1 MTQALSPVRIEMH
14 GDVALVLID
23 NPPVNAASAA
33 VREGLVRAMG
43 EANANRQARAIVIA
57 CDGRT
62 FVAGADIREFG
73 KPIALPFLTDV
84 IDAIEWSGKP
94 VVAAIHGTALGGG
107 FEIAL
112 GCHARVMALG
122 AAVGLPE
129 VKIGVIPGAGG
140 TQRLPRLIGM
150 AAALD
155 IATSGRQVKAGEAL
169 RLGIADAIA
178 DGDLVQFA
186 MAHALTL
193 VGSEPRR
200 LSARPVPAHDAA
212 AFKDAVSAVKKKAR
226 GQLSPGRAADAVAL
240 AATLPF
246 TQGMAAER
254 AAFMDLVASPQASAL
269 RHAFFGEREVARV
282 PQLEGVKPR
291 EVKRVGVIGAGTMG
305 AGISVAMAD
314 AGFLVSNV
322 ETSIAA
328 VGAGHD
334 RISGLYA
341 RQVKSGRI
349 SADEQ
354 RARMGRIEVSD
365 DFDGLKNCD
374 LIIEAAFE
382 EMSVKQDI
390 FVRLGRI
397 AKPGA
402 VLASNTSYLD
412 INAIGAASG
421 RPRDV
426 IGMHFFSPANIM
438 RLVEVVQGKA
448 SAKDAVATGLAVV
461 KRAGKVGVVCG
472 VCDGFVGNRMLNKYK
487 AIVEFAV
494 EDGAL
499 PQEVD
504 AALEAY
510 GFAMGPFAVADLA
523 GLDIGMLN
531 RKRLAAAR
539 DPQERYASTIADRL
553 CEQGR
558 YGQKTGRG
566 WYLYTDGKRVVD
578 PAVTQL
584 ALDVSRQKGITRRP
598 IAPETIERHVLA
610 ALANEGAKILTEG
623 IVPRA
628 LDIDIV
634 YLNGYGFPAFKGGPM
649 FAADARGLKAVLA
662 DVEAIHASVGKGFE
676 PAPLL
681 KELAARDGKFADFKP
696 AANA

>member
-1 MTQALSPVRIEMH
+1 MTQELSPVRVEMH
-14 GDVALVLID
+14 GAVALVLID

-33 VREGLVRAMG
+33 VRAGLVRAMG
-43 EANANRQARAIVIA
+43 EANANPAASCIVIA
-57 CDGRT
+57 CEGRT

-73 KPIALPFLTDV
+73 KPIMLPHLTEV
-84 IDAIEWSGKP
+84 IDQIEWSGKP

-112 GCHARVMALG
+112 GCHARVMAKD

-129 VKIGVIPGAGG
+129 VKIGVLPGAGG
-140 TQRLPRLIGM
+140 TQRLPRLTGM
-150 AAALD
+150 AAALE
-155 IATSGRQVKAGEAL
+155 IATSGRQVRAPEAIK
-169 RLGIADAIA
+169 LGIADAIA
-178 DGDLVQFA
+178 QGDLAQAA
-186 MAHALTL
+186 MAHALGL
-193 VGSEPRR
+193 VGTQLRR
-200 LSARPVPAHDAA
+200 LSATPVPVFDAA
-212 AFKDAVSAVKKKAR
+212 ALAVAVSAVKKKAR
-226 GQLSPGRAADAVAL
+226 GQLSPGRAADTVAL

-246 TQGMAAER
+246 TEGMAAER
-254 AAFMDLVASPQASAL
+254 AAFMELVASPQAGAL

-282 PQLEGVKPR
+282 PQLEGAKAR
-291 EVKRVGVIGAGTMG
+291 EVKRIGVIGAGTMG

-314 AGFLVSNV
+314 AGYLVSTV
-322 ETSIAA
+322 ESSIAA

-334 RISGLYA
+334 RINALYA

-354 RARMGRIEVSD
+354 RARMGLIEVSD

-390 FVRLGRI
+390 FSRLGKL
-397 AKPGA
+397 AKAGA

-421 RPRDV
+421 RPQDV

-448 SAKDAVATGLAVV
+448 SARDAVATGLAVV

-504 AALEAY
+504 GALEAY

-531 RKRLAAAR
+531 RKRLAATRDAR
-539 DPQERYASTIADRL
+539 ERYGSTVADML

-558 YGQKTGRG
+558 FGQKTGKG
-566 WYLYTDGKRVVD
+566 WYLYADGKRVVD
-578 PAVTQL
+578 PAVTAL
-584 ALDVSRQKGITRRP
+584 VLDVSKQKSIARRA
-598 IAPETIERHVLA
+598 IAPESIQRHVLA
-610 ALANEGAKILTEG
+610 VFANEGAKILAEG
-623 IVPRA
+623 IVPRS

-634 YLNGYGFPAFKGGPM
+634 YLNGYGFPAYCGGPM

-662 DVEAIHASVGKGFE
+662 DVEAIHASAGAGFE

-681 KELAARDGKFADFKP
+681 VELAARDGKFGDWKAGK
-696 AANA
+696 A

>member
-112 GCHARVMALG
+112 GCHARVMAKD

-150 AAALD
+150 PAALD
-155 IATSGRQVKAGEAL
+155 MATSGRQVKADEA
-169 RLGIADAIA
+169 RKLGIADAIA

>member
-1 MTQALSPVRIEMH
+1 MAQELAPVRVEMH
-14 GDVALVLID
+14 GAVALVLID

-33 VREGLVRAMG
+33 VRAGLVQAMR
-43 EANANRQARAIVIA
+43 EANANPQARAIVIA

-73 KPIALPFLTDV
+73 KPVAPPWLTEV
-84 IDAIEWSGKP
+84 IDVIEWSGKP

-112 GCHARVMALG
+112 GCHARVMAKD
-122 AAVGLPE
+122 AAIGLPE

-150 AAALD
+150 TAALD
-155 IATSGRQVKAGEAL
+155 IATSGRQVKADEAL
-169 RLGIADAIA
+169 KLGIVDAVA
-178 DGDLVQFA
+178 AGDLAQFA
-186 MAHALTL
+186 MAYALTL
-193 VGSEPRR
+193 VGKQPRR
-200 LSARPVPAHDAA
+200 LSAMPVPAFDAS
-212 AFKDAVSAVKKKAR
+212 AFADAVSAVKKKAR
-226 GQLSPGRAADAVAL
+226 GQASPGKAADAVAL

-254 AAFMDLVASPQASAL
+254 AAFMELVTSDQASAL

-282 PQLEGVKPR
+282 PQLEGAKAR

-314 AGFLVSNV
+314 AGFLVSTV

-334 RISGLYA
+334 RINALYA

-349 SADEQ
+349 SEGEQ

-365 DFDGLKNCD
+365 DFGGLKNCD
-374 LIIEAAFE
+374 LVIEAAFE
-382 EMSVKQDI
+382 DMSVKQDI
-390 FVRLGRI
+390 FSRLGKVAR
-397 AKPGA
+397 PGA

-412 INAIGAASG
+412 INAIGTASG
-421 RPRDV
+421 RPQDV

-487 AIVEFAV
+487 AIAEFAV

-531 RKRLAAAR
+531 RKRLAATR
-539 DPQERYASTIADRL
+539 DPQERYGSTVADRL

-558 YGQKTGRG
+558 YGQKTGKG
-566 WYLYTDGKRVVD
+566 WYLYVDGKRAVD

-584 ALDVSRQKGITRRP
+584 VLDVSKQKGVTRRA
-598 IAPETIERHVLA
+598 IAPGTIARHVLA
-610 ALANEGAKILTEG
+610 ALANEGAKILAEG
-623 IVPRA
+623 IVPRS

-649 FAADARGLKAVLA
+649 FAADARGLKTVLA
-662 DVEAIHASVGKGFE
+662 DVEAIYASAGKGFE

-681 KELAARDGKFADFKP
+681 VKLAAKGGKFADY
-696 AANA
+696 AAAKS

>member
-1 MTQALSPVRIEMH
+1 MTQELSPVRVEMH
-14 GDVALVLID
+14 GAVALVLID

-33 VREGLVRAMG
+33 VRAGLVRAMG
-43 EANANRQARAIVIA
+43 EANANPAASCIVIA
-57 CDGRT
+57 CEGRT

-73 KPIALPFLTDV
+73 KPIMLPHLTEV
-84 IDAIEWSGKP
+84 IDQIEWSGKP

-112 GCHARVMALG
+112 GCHARVMAKD

-129 VKIGVIPGAGG
+129 VKIGVLPGAGG
-140 TQRLPRLIGM
+140 TQRLPRLTGM
-150 AAALD
+150 AAALE
-155 IATSGRQVKAGEAL
+155 IATSGRQVRAPEAL
-169 RLGIADAIA
+169 KLGIADAIA
-178 DGDLVQFA
+178 QGDLAQAA
-186 MAHALTL
+186 MAHALGL
-193 VGSEPRR
+193 VGTQLRR
-200 LSARPVPAHDAA
+200 LSATPVPVFDAA
-212 AFKDAVSAVKKKAR
+212 ALAVAVSAVKKKAR

-246 TQGMAAER
+246 TEGMAAER
-254 AAFMDLVASPQASAL
+254 AAFMELVASPQAGAL

-282 PQLEGVKPR
+282 PQLEGAKAR
-291 EVKRVGVIGAGTMG
+291 EVKRIGVIGAGTMG

-314 AGFLVSNV
+314 AGYLVSTV
-322 ETSIAA
+322 ESSIAA

-334 RISGLYA
+334 RINALYA

-354 RARMGRIEVSD
+354 RARMGLIEVSD

-390 FVRLGRI
+390 FSRLGKL
-397 AKPGA
+397 AKAGA

-421 RPRDV
+421 RPQDV

-448 SAKDAVATGLAVV
+448 SARDAVATGLAVV

-504 AALEAY
+504 GALEAY

-531 RKRLAAAR
+531 RKRLAATRDAR
-539 DPQERYASTIADRL
+539 ERYGSTVADKL

-558 YGQKTGRG
+558 FGQKTGKG
-566 WYLYTDGKRVVD
+566 WYLYADGKRVVD
-578 PAVTQL
+578 PAVT
-584 ALDVSRQKGITRRP
+584 ALVIDVSKQKSIARRA
-598 IAPETIERHVLA
+598 IAPETIQRHVLA
-610 ALANEGAKILTEG
+610 ALANEGAKILAEG
-623 IVPRA
+623 IVPRS

-634 YLNGYGFPAFKGGPM
+634 YLNGYGFPAYCGGPM

-662 DVEAIHASVGKGFE
+662 DVEAIHASAGAGFE

-681 KELAARDGKFADFKP
+681 VELAARDGKFGDWKAGK
-696 AANA
+696 A

>member
-1 MTQALSPVRIEMH
+1 MTQELSPVRVEMH
-14 GDVALVLID
+14 GAVALVLID

-33 VREGLVRAMG
+33 VRAGLVRAMG
-43 EANANRQARAIVIA
+43 EANANPAASCIVIA
-57 CDGRT
+57 CEGRT

-73 KPIALPFLTDV
+73 KPIMLPHLTEV
-84 IDAIEWSGKP
+84 IDQIEWSGKP

-112 GCHARVMALG
+112 GCHARVMAKD

-129 VKIGVIPGAGG
+129 VKIGVLPGAGG
-140 TQRLPRLIGM
+140 TQRLPRLTGM
-150 AAALD
+150 AAALE
-155 IATSGRQVKAGEAL
+155 IATSGRQVRAPEAL
-169 RLGIADAIA
+169 KLGIADAIA
-178 DGDLVQFA
+178 QGDLAQAA
-186 MAHALTL
+186 MAHALGL
-193 VGSEPRR
+193 VGTQLLR
-200 LSARPVPAHDAA
+200 LSATPVPVFDAA
-212 AFKDAVSAVKKKAR
+212 ALAVAVSAVKNKAR

-246 TQGMAAER
+246 TEGMAAER
-254 AAFMDLVASPQASAL
+254 AAFMELVASPQAGAL

-282 PQLEGVKPR
+282 PQLEGAKAR
-291 EVKRVGVIGAGTMG
+291 EVKRIGVIGAGTMG

-314 AGFLVSNV
+314 AGYLVSTV
-322 ETSIAA
+322 ESSIAA

-334 RISGLYA
+334 RINALYA

-354 RARMGRIEVSD
+354 RARMGLIEVSD

-390 FVRLGRI
+390 FSRLGKL
-397 AKPGA
+397 AKAGA

-421 RPRDV
+421 RPQDV

-448 SAKDAVATGLAVV
+448 SARDAVATGLAVV

-504 AALEAY
+504 GALEAY

-531 RKRLAAAR
+531 RKRLAATRDAR
-539 DPQERYASTIADRL
+539 ERYGSTVADTL

-558 YGQKTGRG
+558 FGQKTGKG
-566 WYLYTDGKRVVD
+566 WYLYADGKRVVD
-578 PAVTQL
+578 PAVTAL
-584 ALDVSRQKGITRRP
+584 VLDVSKQKSIARRA
-598 IAPETIERHVLA
+598 IAPESIQRHVLA
-610 ALANEGAKILTEG
+610 VLANEGAKILAEG
-623 IVPRA
+623 IVPRS

-634 YLNGYGFPAFKGGPM
+634 YLNGYGFPAYCGGPM

-662 DVEAIHASVGKGFE
+662 DVEAIHASAGAGFE

-681 KELAARDGKFADFKP
+681 VELAARDGKFGDWKAGK
-696 AANA
+696 A